1 MKFLFL
7 LALKNLTRHKRRTLI
22 TAGAIA
28 MGILMFIYID
38 SMLKGADQESIR
50 NLKWYETSSVRI
62 TNKDYWDN
70 RFQLPLDINIP
81 DSQEI
86 LNVLDEEGITAV
98 GRTVFSADMIIN
110 KQDFGEDGNMAVTV
124 TAVDTDR
131 DFDVFHYED
140 TLVKGRFLEP
150 GDDAVLMGSWLAEDI
165 GADVGY
171 FITIVT
177 RGNGGFYEAMDLE
190 IAGIVNCPNPN
201 VNRVLIMMPID
212 IVDEYLY
219 MEEAV
224 TEIDIKLPDSYTN
237 EEVDKIALEIEELLK
252 DHELS
257 VMSWM
262 EMAADYLSAMEMER
276 AGTSLILFLIFIIAA
291 VGISNTML
299 MSIFERTREL
309 GMMRSM
315 GMSDRNILI
324 TFLIEASGI
333 GLIGSLIGIILSIPL
348 VYHLIHVGLDYGIF
362 MRDMNMVFRIQSIF
376 RGSWNFETMAMSL
389 LAGTLIS
396 TFVAFIPTRRSLK
409 MDIPACLRHQ

>member
-1 MKFLFL
+1 MKFLIL

-22 TAGAIA
+22 TAVAIA
-28 MGILMFIYID
+28 IGILMFIYAD
-38 SMLKGADQESIR
+38 SLLKGADQESIR

-81 DSQEI
+81 DSRELI
-86 LNVLDEEGITAV
+86 AVLDKEGITAV

-110 KQDFGEDGNMAVTV
+110 KQDFGEDGNLAVSV
-124 TAVDTDR
+124 TAVDAIG
-131 DFDVFHYED
+131 DFEVFHYQD

-150 GDDAVLMGSWLAEDI
+150 GEDAVLLGSWLAEDI

-171 FITIVT
+171 FITLVT

-190 IAGIVNCPNPN
+190 VAGIVNCPNPY
-201 VNRVLIMMPID
+201 VNRVLVMMPQD

-219 MEEAV
+219 MEGAV
-224 TEIDIKLPDSYTN
+224 TEIDIKLPDSYSN
-237 EEVDKIALEIEELLK
+237 EEVEKTVKQIEGLLI
-252 DHELS
+252 DYDLS

-262 EMAADYLSAMEMER
+262 ELAADYLAGMEMER
-276 AGTSLILFLIFIIAA
+276 AGTGLILFLIFIIAA

-315 GMSDRNILI
+315 GMSDRNISI
-324 TFLIEASGI
+324 TFMIEAAGI

-348 VYHLIHVGLDYGIF
+348 VYHLIHVGLDYGFF
-362 MRDMNMVFRIQSIF
+362 MRDMDMMYRIQSIF
-376 RGSWNFETMAMSL
+376 RGAWNFETMAVSL

-396 TFVAFIPTRRSLK
+396 TFVAFIPTRRALK
-409 MDIPACLRHQ
+409 MEIPDCLRHQ

>member
-1 MKFLFL
+1 MKFLIL

-22 TAGAIA
+22 TAVAIA
-28 MGILMFIYID
+28 IGILMFIYAD
-38 SMLKGADQESIR
+38 SLLKGADQESIR

-81 DSQEI
+81 DSRELI
-86 LNVLDEEGITAV
+86 AVLDKEGITAV

-110 KQDFGEDGNMAVTV
+110 KQDFGEDGNLAVSV
-124 TAVDTDR
+124 TAVDAIG
-131 DFDVFHYED
+131 DFEVFHYQD

-150 GDDAVLMGSWLAEDI
+150 GEDAVLLGSWLAEDI

-171 FITIVT
+171 FITLVT

-190 IAGIVNCPNPN
+190 VAGIVNCPNPY
-201 VNRVLIMMPID
+201 VNRVLVMMPQD

-219 MEEAV
+219 MEGAV
-224 TEIDIKLPDSYTN
+224 TEIDIKLLDSYSN
-237 EEVDKIALEIEELLK
+237 EEVEKTVKQIEGLLI
-252 DHELS
+252 DYDLS

-262 EMAADYLSAMEMER
+262 ELAADYLAGMEMER
-276 AGTSLILFLIFIIAA
+276 AGTGLILFLIFIIAA

-315 GMSDRNILI
+315 GMSDRNISI
-324 TFLIEASGI
+324 TFMIEAAGI

-348 VYHLIHVGLDYGIF
+348 VYHLIHVGLDYGFF
-362 MRDMNMVFRIQSIF
+362 MRDMDMMYRIQSIF
-376 RGSWNFETMAMSL
+376 RGAWNFETMAVSL

-396 TFVAFIPTRRSLK
+396 TFVAFIPTRRALK
-409 MDIPACLRHQ
+409 MEIPDCLRHQ